1 MSSTKTSQVIE
12 EKPKR
17 ALNAILK
24 SMNDYRNNVI
34 GAHIGTKAPRKTAP
48 IFKLTLALAR
58 TQMGIDEKSKN
69 TTEIVDKA
77 SEIFS
82 SNPDKFVQLAITAQE
97 AEAVKD
103 DTSTKGKK
111 KSTAEP
117 KVNQKSKK
125 ASAKEDAIEVEEP
138 IVKAK
143 GKSKKS
149 SAKEDAIEVE
159 EPIVKAKGKSK
170 KASAKEDAIKVEEPI
185 VKAKVKKIS
194 VKKTSVK
201 QIIDSDSNSDSD
213 SDSDSD

>member
-1 MSSTKTSQVIE
+1 MSSIKTSQVIE

-17 ALNAILK
+17 ELNAILK

-58 TQMGIDEKSKN
+58 TQMGIDEKLKN

-82 SNPDKFVQLAITAQE
+82 SNPDKFVQLAIAAQE

-103 DTSTKGKK
+103 DTSTTSTKGKK

-143 GKSKKS
+143 GKSKKA
-149 SAKEDAIEVE
+149 SAKEDAIE
-159 EPIVKAKGKSK
+159 
-170 KASAKEDAIKVEEPI
+170 VEEPI

>member
-1 MSSTKTSQVIE
+1 MYYRRFLLLMSSIKTSQVIE

-17 ALNAILK
+17 ELNAILK

-58 TQMGIDEKSKN
+58 TQMGIDEKLKN

-82 SNPDKFVQLAITAQE
+82 SNPDKFVQLAIAAQE

-103 DTSTKGKK
+103 DASTTSTKGKK

-143 GKSKKS
+143 
-149 SAKEDAIEVE
+149 
-159 EPIVKAKGKSK
+159 
-170 KASAKEDAIKVEEPI
+170 
-185 VKAKVKKIS
+185 VKKIS

>member
-1 MSSTKTSQVIE
+1 MDYRRFLLLMSSIKTSQVIE

-17 ALNAILK
+17 ELNAILK

-58 TQMGIDEKSKN
+58 TQMGIDEKLKN

-82 SNPDKFVQLAITAQE
+82 SNPDKFVQLAIAAQE

-103 DTSTKGKK
+103 DISTTSTKGKK

-143 GKSKKS
+143 GKSKKA
-149 SAKEDAIEVE
+149 SAKEDAIE
-159 EPIVKAKGKSK
+159 
-170 KASAKEDAIKVEEPI
+170 VEEPI

>member
-125 ASAKEDAIEVEEP
+125 ASVKEDAIE
-138 IVKAK
+138 A
-143 GKSKKS
+143 
-149 SAKEDAIEVE
+149 E

-170 KASAKEDAIKVEEPI
+170 KASAKEEPI
-185 VKAKVKKIS
+185 VKAEGKSKKASAKEDAIEVVESKVAKVKKIS
-194 VKKTSVK
+194 VKKTPVK
-201 QIIDSDSNSDSD
+201 QIIDSNSDSD

>member
-82 SNPDKFVQLAITAQE
+82 SNPDKFVQLAVAAQE
-97 AEAVKD
+97 AEAAKE
-103 DTSTKGKK
+103 DTSTETTKGKK
-111 KSTAEP
+111 KSTSEP

-125 ASAKEDAIEVEEP
+125 ASVKEDAIE
-138 IVKAK
+138 A
-143 GKSKKS
+143 
-149 SAKEDAIEVE
+149 E

-170 KASAKEDAIKVEEPI
+170 KASAKEEPI
-185 VKAKVKKIS
+185 VKAEGKSKKASAKEDAIEVVESKVAKVKKIS
-194 VKKTSVK
+194 VKKTPVK
-201 QIIDSDSNSDSD
+201 QIIDSDSNSDSN